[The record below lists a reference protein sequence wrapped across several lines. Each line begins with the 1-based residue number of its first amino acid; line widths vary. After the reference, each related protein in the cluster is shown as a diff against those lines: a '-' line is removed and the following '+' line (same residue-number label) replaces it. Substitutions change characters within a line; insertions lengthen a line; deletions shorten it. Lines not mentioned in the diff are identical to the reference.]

1 MSRKERVQRPGAK
14 QVSVGR
20 KARRAGVAPLN
31 AGTTPDHG
39 SRAATVS
46 SHPPVLVGA
55 LLREQRRTL
64 NLTLETVAQRAG
76 ITKGFLS
83 EIERDKAMPSVTTL
97 MRLRETLSLSVSS
110 LFRSSLPRVVRSAE
124 RQVIPFG
131 GEGMECSLVSA
142 RDAHRM
148 TVIWAHL
155 EPGGRS
161 GAEPHS
167 LNADEEVIIV
177 VSGVLE
183 ISVDGGEPHQ
193 LRAGDSFN
201 FDPRRP
207 HRYENP
213 SSSQAARVICILA
226 PPPK

>member
-1 MSRKERVQRPGAK
+1 MRKDTSKDSSQKERK
-14 QVSVGR
+14 
-20 KARRAGVAPLN
+20 RRTG
-31 AGTTPDHG
+31 GQ
-39 SRAATVS
+39 
-46 SHPPVLVGA
+46 PPVLVGA

-64 NLTLETVAQRAG
+64 NLTLEAVAQRAG

-148 TVIWAHL
+148 TVIWAQL

-161 GAEPHS
+161 GGEPHS

-177 VSGVLE
+177 VSGVLK

-213 SSSQAARVICILA
+213 SSSQTTRVICILA

>member
-1 MSRKERVQRPGAK
+1 MASKKSPPK
-14 QVSVGR
+14 
-20 KARRAGVAPLN
+20 RRAPGVAPGPP
-31 AGTTPDHG
+31 GTATP
-39 SRAATVS
+39 AA
-46 SHPPVLVGA
+46 LVGA
-55 LLREQRRTL
+55 LLREQRRLL
-64 NLTLETVAQRAG
+64 NLTLQEVADRAE

-83 EIERDKAMPSVTTL
+83 EIERDKAIPSVATL
-97 MRLRETLSLSVSS
+97 MRLRDALSLSISS
-110 LFRSSLPRVVRSAE
+110 LFRSSLPRVVRSNE
-124 RQVIPFG
+124 RQTIPFG
-131 GEGMECSLVSA
+131 GEGMICSLVSA

-148 TVIWAHL
+148 TVIWANL

-161 GAEPHS
+161 GTEPHS
-167 LNADEEVIIV
+167 LDADEEVIIV

-183 ISVDGGEPHQ
+183 ISVDGGRPHR

-213 SSSQAARVICILA
+213 STNQVARVVCIVA